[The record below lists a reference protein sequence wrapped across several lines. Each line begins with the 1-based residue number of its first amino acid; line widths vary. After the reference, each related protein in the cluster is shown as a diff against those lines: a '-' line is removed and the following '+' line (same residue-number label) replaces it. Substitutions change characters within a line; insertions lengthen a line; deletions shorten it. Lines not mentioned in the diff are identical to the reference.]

1 MAARGADDRLG
12 ADGARGVND
21 GEGSF
26 KESTLLR
33 LRQALHRA
41 PLFADLDTQSMMAI
55 EEQLTP
61 ITLHGG
67 APLFHRGD
75 PADAIYVLASGC
87 LGVFQHE
94 DVESPDGPAL
104 IAEITPGNIVGEM
117 SLLSQSPRTRDVA
130 ALRDSELWRLGRDS
144 FEALTLRHPEALPAL
159 IRNIAVRNDMAPA
172 KRRRQPR
179 TFALLP
185 TGSDVPQARFSVLLS
200 AALERI
206 GQQVQV
212 LGSES
217 MGQEPEWF
225 ARCETDNTFV
235 LYCADATLTP
245 WTELCL
251 RQADCLIVVRNA
263 DSERPTKLPF
273 EIEAA
278 HPNAVFHRR
287 RELVLLHEGHDPAP
301 GTTTS
306 QLAGGL
312 YGQHH
317 HVRLDLQSDFDR
329 LARLITGH
337 AVGIVMAGG
346 GARAFAHVGVVKAL
360 RASGVP
366 IDQAGGTSMG
376 AIVAAG
382 VAARWDDKELYER
395 FHRAFVSSNPL
406 RDYTVPAI
414 SLFRGRQVTALLRI
428 AFEEKDIEDLIMP
441 YYCVT
446 ANLTASKADIHS
458 TGRLWRWL
466 RASVAIPGVL
476 PPFNDTGQ
484 VHVDGGVIDNFPVR
498 AMRRLGRGLTI
509 GVDID
514 TGGALAAHEGVE
526 DAWSSMEF
534 FRRLVWKRRE
544 TLPIPSIVRILLRS
558 ALVSS
563 TARAQEDRKAC
574 DLLIVPPMNGID
586 LLDWTSFD
594 KAIEAGYRTTME
606 ALDRARELPTGV
618 RLFVA

>member
-1 MAARGADDRLG
+1 LSEVSDD
-12 ADGARGVND
+12 
-21 GEGSF
+21 EGSAR
-26 KESTLLR
+26 LR

-41 PLFADLDTQSMMAI
+41 PLFADLDTASMMAV
-55 EEQLTP
+55 EHELTP
-61 ITLHGG
+61 LVLPGG
-67 APLFHRGD
+67 TPLFHQGD
-75 PADAIYVLASGC
+75 VADAVYVVASGC
-87 LGVFQHE
+87 LGVFRHD

-117 SLLSQSPRTRDVA
+117 SMLSSTQRTRDVA
-130 ALRDSELWRLGRDS
+130 ALRDSEVWRLGRES
-144 FEALTLRHPEALPAL
+144 FESLTLHHPEVLPAL
-159 IRNIAVRNDMAPA
+159 MRNIAVRNAMGPV

-185 TGSDVPQARFSVLLS
+185 AGPDVASARFAVLLS
-200 AALERI
+200 AALGRI
-206 GQQVQV
+206 GDQVQM
-212 LGSES
+212 LGPES
-217 MGQEPEWF
+217 MREEPEWF
-225 ARCETDNTFV
+225 AQCETANTFV
-235 LYCADATLTP
+235 LYRADPTLTP

-251 RQADCLIVVRNA
+251 RQADCLVVVRNA
-263 DSERPTKLPF
+263 DNDLPTKLPF
-273 EIEAA
+273 EIEASQI
-278 HPNAVFHRR
+278 NAVFHRR
-287 RELVLLHEGHDPAP
+287 RELVLLHEGHDPKAGSTAP
-301 GTTTS
+301 L
-306 QLAGGL
+306 LAGGM

-346 GARAFAHVGVVKAL
+346 GARAFTHVGVVRAL

-382 VAARWDDKELYER
+382 VASRWSDEEMYER
-395 FHRAFVSSNPL
+395 FHRAFVTANPL
-406 RDYTVPAI
+406 SDYTLPLI
-414 SLFRGRQVTALLRI
+414 SLFRGRKVTALLRR
-428 AFEEKDIEDLIMP
+428 AFDDKEIEDLIMP
-441 YYCVT
+441 FFCVT
-446 ANLTASKADIHS
+446 ANLTTANADIHS

-476 PPFNDTGQ
+476 PPFNDAGQ

-498 AMRRLGRGLTI
+498 AMRRLGRGVTI

-514 TGGALAAHEGVE
+514 TGGALSAGEAVE
-526 DAWSSMEF
+526 DGWSAWQF
-534 FRRLVWKRRE
+534 FRRLIWKRQE

-558 ALVSS
+558 ALVAS
-563 TARAQEDRKAC
+563 AERAKEDREAC
-574 DLLIVPPMNGID
+574 DLLIVPPMDRFD

-594 KAIEAGYRTTME
+594 QAIEIGYRATME
-606 ALDRARELPTGV
+606 ALEKARTLPTGA